1 MASTLSD
8 LVTAA
13 KTKILSKQCQRDA
26 VMLQVMGVITWML
39 HAVMRMHVGLRTV
52 DATLTLVSATRL
64 DSERDWTKRWL
75 NLSSTL

>member
-8 LVTAA
+8 LVTAV
-13 KTKILSKQCQRDA
+13 KTNILSKQCQRDA
-26 VMLQVMGVITWML
+26 VGLQVMRVITWML

-64 DSERDWTKRWL
+64 DPERDWTKRWL